1 MPALPDPPRPPAW
14 GGCPPRCLTVTAPY
28 EPGAVATGGRT
39 ASGGLRRTAR
49 RWRAGLAWSA
59 RLQALMLGWRPAPPY
74 AATVHAYGP
83 PPGAGGGPGLEA
95 WFAGIAEA
103 LGQAFAVEAAQVT
116 VRAGRVAAP
125 GPFLPAHLAI
135 EVTGTGGRDTEGAPA
150 GRVSCPACGAPWD
163 FDPASAADDRCP
175 GCGHEGA
182 GLPYLLGILGPT
194 P

>member
-1 MPALPDPPRPPAW
+1 MPAQQDPPGA
-14 GGCPPRCLTVTAPY
+14 GGRGSRPPRCLTVTAPY
-28 EPGAVATGGRT
+28 EPGAVATRGRT
-39 ASGGLRRTAR
+39 TSGGIRRAAR

-59 RLQALMLGWRPAPPY
+59 RLQALTLGWRPAPPY
-74 AATVHAYGP
+74 AATVHAYGA
-83 PPGAGGGPGLEA
+83 PPGADGGPGLEA
-95 WFAGIAEA
+95 WFAGIAQA
-103 LGQAFAVEAAQVT
+103 LGQALGVEAAQVT

-125 GPFLPAHLAI
+125 GPYLPAHLAI
-135 EVTGTGGRDTEGAPA
+135 VVTGAGGRDTADAPG

-175 GCGHEGA
+175 RCGHEGA